1 MIVNEETQD
10 LSKTYTEIYIAL
22 NLQEWWLLYEQ
33 LAATLK
39 HSGLF
44 SQGIFMGSV

>member
-1 MIVNEETQD
+1 VNEETSNM
-10 LSKTYTEIYIAL
+10 SKTNTEIYIAL
-22 NLQEWWLLYEQ
+22 TLHKRWLLHEQ

-39 HSGLF
+39 HCALF